1 MSELFTYNVDF
12 QTFLGKIYRLEEYL
26 KVYSGKDEHSILD
39 YVELFVDD
47 GAKTLT
53 LSHRYGNDIN
63 PKDIIVFTESDLN
76 STVRIGLV
84 ILGFANVAK
93 NVGSVGVERFTDIV
107 PKSVYRSTNS
117 FDGIFTSWNDEDE
130 KAHQDYLSRKA

>member
-26 KVYSGKDEHSILD
+26 KVHFGKDEHSILD

-53 LSHRYGNDIN
+53 LSHKYGNPPD
-63 PKDIIVFTESDLN
+63 PKDSIVFTENDLN
-76 STVRIGLV
+76 STVRVGLI
-84 ILGFANVAK
+84 ILGFANALK
-93 NVGSVGVERFTDIV
+93 SVGTASVERFTDIV
-107 PKSVYRSTNS
+107 PKPVYRSS
-117 FDGIFTSWNDEDE
+117 KEDDLYADWDMPRE
-130 KAHQDYLSRKA
+130 YQK